1 MSEPISV
8 MGALIVAHRLLFKLG
23 CDPKI
28 LGVSMSPIIGERMLK
43 IHIKHEY
50 FEYLARTYRLPITT
64 QKSEWQTI
72 KTVEFNGVIL
82 TAVVSYEEAVQTTV
96 ETLPPFDMEM

>member
-1 MSEPISV
+1 M
-8 MGALIVAHRLLFKLG
+8 ADH
-23 CDPKI
+23 
-28 LGVSMSPIIGERMLK
+28 
-43 IHIKHEY
+43 
-50 FEYLARTYRLPITT
+50 
-64 QKSEWQTI
+64 

>member
-8 MGALIVAHRLLFKLG
+8 MGALNDAYRLLFKLG

-28 LGVSMSPIIGERMLK
+28 LGVSMSPGIGERMLS
-43 IHIKHEY
+43 IHVEHEY
-50 FEYLARTYRLPITT
+50 FEYLAHTYRLPITT
-64 QKSEWQTI
+64 RKERMEDHKTI
-72 KTVEFNGVIL
+72 EFNGVIL